1 MRRRSS
7 LKPVGRHPSGKH
19 PSGKRPLRGPKQ
31 GPSTSPNRYQAPAMP
46 PTLVAEVVSIGAHLM
61 AKLLHK
67 ELHETPW
74 AIQQPCA
81 LPLAAGQFFAATP
94 HPTAHRTLVA
104 EHLIAPHRA
113 ATEAALA
120 NHAVPRDFEPEALQ
134 EAEELKAFKHKATH
148 NAAREDWR
156 SLPIITIDG
165 EDAKDYDDAVW
176 AEPWLEEGKAK
187 GHHVRVAI
195 ADVAHYVK
203 PNSALEAA
211 AWQRGNSTYCP
222 VHVVPMLPERLSNNL
237 CSLVPQ
243 AERPVLAAEMWLTE
257 GGEMAHYRFC
267 RATIFSA
274 ARCTYT
280 QVQQALEGMPHP
292 FSIEVLQ
299 NIKNLNAA
307 FEALLQ
313 ARTLRGAISLEV
325 PELVLNFNTQ
335 GEVVGATPRPRLIA
349 HMLIEELMIAA
360 NVACAMALTKGCADT
375 RPSKPKKHKGVGGI
389 FRIHAP
395 PSREKLENLKQILA
409 PMGFTAPAP
418 TARPAA
424 WAALATR
431 VQKHPAAP
439 TLQRALLQAQMQA
452 QYSGENIGHFGL
464 ALPLYTH
471 FTSPIRRASDL
482 WAHRA
487 ILAILGEEDAPT
499 HAPHNIE
506 RLCQGFNITERRS
519 QQAEWEA
526 RDRLLAGFMAK
537 RVGEVMTATITN
549 VAPFGCFV
557 LLEGGLAE
565 ALLPKWHLE
574 DYSFIGG
581 QNAFRKVR
589 GGKGVLRVGERLP
602 VKLLHADFAA
612 GRLTV
617 GLEHGSEAEGPSSRP
632 LTRAP
637 KRR

>member
-1 MRRRSS
+1 MHRRRSS
-7 LKPVGRHPSGKH
+7 LSRPSR
-19 PSGKRPLRGPKQ
+19 PSSRGTSRFKKE
-31 GPSTSPNRYQAPAMP
+31 GPRTSPNRYTAPEMP
-46 PTLVAEVVSIGAHLM
+46 PTLVAEVINVGAHQM
-61 AKLLHK
+61 AKVLHK

-74 AIQQPCA
+74 AIAQPCA
-81 LPLAAGQFFAATP
+81 LNLEAGQYFAATP

-104 EHLIAPHRA
+104 EALIAPHRA

-120 NHAVPRDFEPEALQ
+120 NHAVPRDFTPEALK
-134 EAEELKAFKHKATH
+134 EAETLKAFKHSK
-148 NAAREDWR
+148 AREDWR
-156 SLPIITIDG
+156 DLAMITIDG

-176 AEPWLEEGKAK
+176 AEPWEEKGKVL

-195 ADVAHYVK
+195 ADVAFYVK

-222 VHVVPMLPERLSNNL
+222 GTVVPMLPERLSNDL
-237 CSLVPQ
+237 CSLVPH
-243 AERPVLAAEMWLTE
+243 ADRPVLAAEMWLTTE
-257 GGEMAHYRFC
+257 GEIAHYRFC
-267 RATIFSA
+267 RATIHSA

-280 QVQQALEGMPHP
+280 QVQM
-292 FSIEVLQ
+292 VLDGGSSTLPAPVLN
-299 NIKNLNAA
+299 NIKHLHAA
-307 FEALLQ
+307 FESLLQ
-313 ARTLRGAISLEV
+313 ARTQRGAISLEV

-335 GEVVGATPRPRLIA
+335 GEVVGATPRPRLVA

-360 NVACAMALTKGCADT
+360 NVAAAMALTSGCADT
-375 RPSKPKKHKGVGGI
+375 TPKTSKKQKGVGGI

-395 PSREKLENLKQILA
+395 PSREKLENLKQIMA

-452 QYSGENIGHFGL
+452 QYSPENIGHFGL

-487 ILAILGEEDAPT
+487 ILAIMGEEEAPQ
-499 HAPHNIE
+499 AAE
-506 RLCQGFNITERRS
+506 KKCQGFNITERRS

-557 LLEGGLAE
+557 LLEGELAE

-574 DYSFIGG
+574 DYSYVGG

-589 GGKGVLRVGERLP
+589 GGKGMLRVGERLP
-602 VKLLHADFAA
+602 VRLLHADFAA

-617 GLEHGSEAEGPSSRP
+617 GLADAEQEPSPKHPP
-632 LTRAP
+632 LTKRP